1 MLTAAEVV
9 KILGAPL
16 LKILTLLPYKSKA
29 ISKTRKYIYLQ
40 WNNNT
45 KQIKCVWNYVLWYYG
60 AWNRSNFE
68 VLYYHSFKGFFEMH
82 VLENAKF

>member
-29 ISKTRKYIYLQ
+29 ISNPRKYLYL
-40 WNNNT
+40 
-45 KQIKCVWNYVLWYYG
+45 
-60 AWNRSNFE
+60 E
-68 VLYYHSFKGFFEMH
+68 
-82 VLENAKF
+82 